1 MKSCYVPTGSIKIL
15 EAKKETNVIVE
26 AQIER
31 TTELQKELE
40 RKTKE
45 KMLDIYAKDIKL
57 KGLHQNEIQMTL
69 EMKDEIE
76 TLDNIDVLVD
86 DLKES
91 MALINSKNIE
101 KREKSEQ
108 FLKRICEKFRQ
119 IEEKEKQLNGTTR

>member
-57 KGLHQNEIQMTL
+57 KGLHQNEIQMNQ
-69 EMKDEIE
+69 EMKEEIE
-76 TLDNIDVLVD
+76 TLDKIDVLVD